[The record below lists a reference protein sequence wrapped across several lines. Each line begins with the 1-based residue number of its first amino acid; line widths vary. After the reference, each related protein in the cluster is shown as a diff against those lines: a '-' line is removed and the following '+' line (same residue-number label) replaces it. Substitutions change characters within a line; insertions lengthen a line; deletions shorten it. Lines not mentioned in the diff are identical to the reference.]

1 MKDRL
6 ALLLLAAPACAQSKD
21 LLLPQGAP
29 VYRFVPSEGWPY
41 GPEGVHGAALPASE
55 FAERRAAFLE
65 EISRHGP
72 GTVAIARSAP
82 MAMRNGDV
90 EHEYRQDSD
99 FTWLTGFPEP
109 EATAIFEPG
118 FPEVE
123 GAGSPSGERP
133 VYTLIVRAKD
143 RRREM
148 WEGERIGPDRA
159 MKEFGADRGETT
171 RKTEELVREAIS
183 RAKTLVLVNHL
194 DREFGEMVDRIVQE
208 RRASKEGAPE
218 VVDGRP
224 WIWTRRMVK
233 SPAEI
238 EMLRK
243 AVEVTIEGHL
253 AAMRASH
260 PGMNEGEVEA
270 ATEFAFRALGSPRL
284 GYPSICGGGARACV
298 LHYDSNR
305 EFTGP
310 NDLLLMDAGAEV
322 GSYTADVTRTWPL
335 SGTFTPEQRAIYEVV
350 LRAQEAALEKVRPG
364 GSFLQVQEASALEI
378 TRGLVRLGLLEG
390 DPVELAGDRAY
401 GRFFPH
407 GTSHWLGLD
416 VHDASGTRGGRRGL
430 VPGMVFTVEPGIYI
444 PEGMEGVD
452 PKWWGIGVRI
462 EDDVVVTGSGYENLS
477 ARLPRDPDEIES
489 LVREGSAAF
498 RAGGAAGPETSRRAG
513 GGDPDRRRTT
523 AGRPHRP

>member
-1 MKDRL
+1 MKVYLALLVLTAPACLQAKDRL
-6 ALLLLAAPACAQSKD
+6 
-21 LLLPQGAP
+21 LPPGAP
-29 VYRFVPSEGWPY
+29 VYRFVPSKGWPY
-41 GPEGVHGAALPASE
+41 GPEGVHGAALPAAE

-65 EISRHGP
+65 EISKHGP
-72 GTVAIARSAP
+72 GTVAIVRSAP
-82 MAMRNGDV
+82 MAVRNGDV

-99 FTWLTGFPEP
+99 FIWLTGFPEP
-109 EATAIFEPG
+109 EATAIFEPE
-118 FPEVE
+118 FPGSE
-123 GAGSPSGERP
+123 GSGGTAEKPP

-159 MKEFGADRGETT
+159 VSEFGADRGETA

-183 RAKTLVLVNHL
+183 RAKTLVLVNFL
-194 DREFGEMVDRIVQE
+194 DDEFGEMVDRMVKE
-208 RRASKEGAPE
+208 RRDAKGDAPE

-233 SPAEI
+233 SPAEV

-253 AAMRASH
+253 AAMGASR

-270 ATEFAFRALGSPRL
+270 AAEFAFRALGAPRL
-284 GYPSICGGGARACV
+284 GYPSICGAGARSCV

-322 GSYTADVTRTWPL
+322 GFYTADVTRTWPL

-350 LRAQEAALEKVRPG
+350 LRAQEAAFEKVRPG
-364 GSFLQVQEASALEI
+364 GSFLQVQEASALAI
-378 TRGLVRLGLLEG
+378 TRGLVHLGLLQG
-390 DPVELAGDRAY
+390 DPEELARDRAY
-401 GRFFPH
+401 GSFFPH

-416 VHDASGTRGGRRGL
+416 VHDASGTRGRRRGL
-430 VPGMVFTVEPGIYI
+430 EPGMVFTVEPGIYI

-462 EDDVVVTGSGYENLS
+462 EDDVLVTKAGYENLS
-477 ARLPRDPDEIES
+477 ARLPRDPDEIEA
-489 LVREGSAAF
+489 LVR
-498 RAGGAAGPETSRRAG
+498 GPA
-513 GGDPDRRRTT
+513 
-523 AGRPHRP
+523 PH